1 VRLLF
6 GAVGNRYTETMN
18 TISNSSG
25 AILNSRRAKI
35 VCTLGPATD
44 NPEILTALINAGM
57 DVARLN
63 FSHGT
68 HAEHAKR
75 LRKLREA
82 AAECG
87 KAVAVMQDLQGPKIR
102 TGSLEGHRRVEL
114 RAGAPIT
121 ITTRPV
127 GCNDQ
132 YISTTFQNL
141 PSEVRP
147 GNSIL
152 LSDGLIELG
161 VEEVKGTE
169 VQCRVVN
176 GGELG
181 EHQGINLPGVPLRI
195 SALTK
200 KDRKDLEFGVQNRVD
215 YVALS
220 FVRRAEDVMALK
232 RILARS
238 ERSIPVVA
246 KLEKPE
252 AIDFLD
258 DILMATDAVMV
269 ARGDLG
275 VELPPETVPAIQ
287 KRIISRAS
295 AMRVPVITATQM
307 LESMTV
313 HPRPT
318 RAEAS
323 DVANAVIDGTDALM
337 LSGETATGHYPVKAV
352 EMMARIISVTE
363 ETQRSVGVHNE
374 LDRAGA
380 LDVPEAI
387 CETVAHMTAELNLKA
402 VAVFTQSGSSAR
414 LISKYRPLVPVF
426 AFSPFDNVLRRT
438 ALYWGVA
445 PVHMKR
451 LQSTDRM
458 VEAAARRL
466 QEMGV
471 VNSGEFIAVIAGNPI
486 AKRGSTNIL
495 KVHRVE

>member
-1 VRLLF
+1 MDMLSTL
-6 GAVGNRYTETMN
+6 
-18 TISNSSG
+18 SSDTQ
-25 AILNSRRAKI
+25 NSRRAKI

-44 NPEILTALINAGM
+44 SPEVLSAIVSAGM

-63 FSHGT
+63 FSHGS
-68 HAEHAKR
+68 HAEHSRR
-75 LRKLREA
+75 LRKLREVSVA
-82 AAECG
+82 CG

-102 TGSLEGHRRVEL
+102 TGSLEGGRRVEL
-114 RAGAPIT
+114 REGALIT
-121 ITTRPV
+121 ITTRPIE
-127 GCNDQ
+127 CNERF
-132 YISTTFQNL
+132 ISTTFEHL
-141 PSEVRP
+141 PEEVRP
-147 GNSIL
+147 GNNIL
-152 LSDGLIELG
+152 LSDGLIELR
-161 VEEVKGTE
+161 VESVKGTE
-169 VQCRVVN
+169 VQCSVVN

-200 KDRKDLEFGVQNRVD
+200 KDREDLKFGIKNRVD
-215 YVALS
+215 YIALS
-220 FVRRAEDVMALK
+220 FVRRAEDILTLK
-232 RILARS
+232 RVLARA
-238 ERSIPVVA
+238 EKSIPVVA

-252 AIDFLD
+252 AIDHLD
-258 DILMATDAVMV
+258 DILHATDAVMV

-275 VELPPETVPAIQ
+275 VELPPEMVPAVQ

-337 LSGETATGHYPVKAV
+337 LSGETATGNYPVKAV
-352 EMMARIISVTE
+352 EMMERIISVTE
-363 ETQRSVGVHNE
+363 GTQHAGDFHSVW
-374 LDRAGA
+374 DRPEK

-414 LISKYRPLVPVF
+414 LISKYRPRVPVF

-438 ALYWGVA
+438 ALYWGVT
-445 PVHMKR
+445 PVHMRR
-451 LQSTDRM
+451 LQSTDKM
-458 VEAAARRL
+458 VEAAAQRL
-466 QEMGV
+466 REIGV
-471 VNSGEFIAVIAGNPI
+471 VGPGDFIAVIAGNPI

-495 KVHRVE
+495 KVHRIE

>member
-6 GAVGNRYTETMN
+6 GSVGNRYTETMN

-181 EHQGINLPGVPLRI
+181 EH
-195 SALTK
+195 
-200 KDRKDLEFGVQNRVD
+200 LEFGIQNRVD

-232 RILARS
+232 RILARA

>member
-1 VRLLF
+1 MNRLSKDS
-6 GAVGNRYTETMN
+6 TTTDE
-18 TISNSSG
+18 
-25 AILNSRRAKI
+25 SRRAKI

-44 NPEILTALINAGM
+44 APEVLAALLNAGM
-57 DVARLN
+57 DVGRLN
-63 FSHGT
+63 FSHGSHT
-68 HAEHAKR
+68 EHARR
-75 LRKLREA
+75 LRKLRKVA
-82 AAECG
+82 AACD
-87 KAVAVMQDLQGPKIR
+87 KAVAVIQDLQGPKIR
-102 TGSLEGHRRVEL
+102 TGSLEGGRRVEL
-114 RAGAPIT
+114 QDGDAIT

-127 GCNDQ
+127 LCNAGC
-132 YISTTFQNL
+132 ISTTFQRL
-141 PSEVRP
+141 PQEVRP

-152 LSDGLIELG
+152 LSDGLIELR
-161 VEEVKGTE
+161 VESVKRTE
-169 VQCRVVN
+169 IRCRVVN

-181 EHQGINLPGVPLRI
+181 EHQGINLPGVALRI

-200 KDRKDLEFGVQNRVD
+200 KDRVDLAFGIQNRVD
-215 YVALS
+215 YIALS
-220 FVRRAEDVMALK
+220 FVRQAEDVLALK
-232 RILARS
+232 RTLARAG
-238 ERSIPVVA
+238 RPIPVIA

-252 AIDFLD
+252 AIDQLD
-258 DILMATDAVMV
+258 EILRATDAVMV

-275 VELPPETVPAIQ
+275 VELPPETVPALQ
-287 KRIISRAS
+287 KSIINRAS

-318 RAEAS
+318 RAETS

-363 ETQRSVGVHNE
+363 GAQRAAGSHDTWN
-374 LDRAGA
+374 RAGA

-414 LISKYRPLVPVF
+414 LISKYRPRVPAF

-438 ALYWGVA
+438 ALYWGVT
-445 PVHMKR
+445 PVYMRR

-466 QEMGV
+466 REMGV
-471 VNSGEFIAVIAGNPI
+471 VSQGDFIAVIAGNPI

-495 KVHRVE
+495 KVHRIEG

>member
-1 VRLLF
+1 
-6 GAVGNRYTETMN
+6 MN
-18 TISNSSG
+18 
-25 AILNSRRAKI
+25 ILPKPSTANADSRRAKI

-44 NPEILTALINAGM
+44 DPEVLSALLTAGM

-63 FSHGT
+63 FSHGSRSD
-68 HAEHAKR
+68 HGRR
-75 LRKLREA
+75 LRKLRR
-82 AAECG
+82 AAERCG

-102 TGSLEGHRRVEL
+102 TGPLEGGCRVEL
-114 RAGAPIT
+114 REGALIT

-127 GCNDQ
+127 PCNDRF
-132 YISTTFQNL
+132 ISTTFQRL
-141 PSEVRP
+141 PQEVRP

-152 LSDGLIELG
+152 LSDGLIELN
-161 VEEVKGTE
+161 VETIRGTE
-169 VQCRVVN
+169 IQCRVVN
-176 GGELG
+176 GGKLG
-181 EHQGINLPGVPLRI
+181 EHQGINLPGVALGI
-195 SALTK
+195 SALTR
-200 KDRKDLEFGVQNRVD
+200 KDREDLKFGIQNRVD
-215 YVALS
+215 YIALS
-220 FVRRAEDVMALK
+220 FVRRTEDVLALK
-232 RILARS
+232 RILARA

-252 AIDFLD
+252 AIDHLD
-258 DILMATDAVMV
+258 DILRATDAVMV

-275 VELPPETVPAIQ
+275 VELPPEMVPAIQ
-287 KRIISRAS
+287 KRIIDSAS
-295 AMRVPVITATQM
+295 AMQVPVITATQM

-363 ETQRSVGVHNE
+363 ATQRAAGFHEV
-374 LDRAGA
+374 LDRTEA

-414 LISKYRPLVPVF
+414 VISKYRPKVPVF

-438 ALYWGVA
+438 ALYWGVR
-445 PVHMKR
+445 PVHMRR
-451 LQSTDRM
+451 LQSTDKM
-458 VEAAARRL
+458 VEAAAQRL
-466 QEMGV
+466 REMGV
-471 VNSGEFIAVIAGNPI
+471 ACHGDFIAVIAGNPI

-495 KVHRVE
+495 KVHRVV